1 MLFGLSGGPTRRS
14 RVWVLEERR
23 ADSFMQM
30 LGQNSPAKVNF
41 SALRSLI
48 YLAATLL
55 LASLLLLAASPTD
68 EIARLSKVMNWKE
81 GDVFADVGA
90 GDGGYAFAALTHLGQ
105 TGKVYAT
112 ELDEK
117 KLAALKKEATDRG
130 LKNLEVL
137 EAAEKDTNLPPGCC
151 DAILLRRVYHHLTA
165 PDEIDAS
172 LLRALKPAGKL
183 AIIDFPPRT
192 WLTLSSPVKGVRKNR
207 GGHGIPQKVLIDEL
221 TAAGFVVDQ
230 AINDWPED
238 DYCVIFRKSAPAVQ

>member
-1 MLFGLSGGPTRRS
+1 MPSSRQNPYAKENGSTLRR
-14 RVWVLEERR
+14 
-23 ADSFMQM
+23 F
-30 LGQNSPAKVNF
+30 F
-41 SALRSLI
+41 CF
-48 YLAATLL
+48 AATLL
-55 LASLLLLAASPTD
+55 CATLLLRGASPSE
-68 EIARLSKVMNWKE
+68 EISRLSRVMNWKA

-90 GDGGYAFAALTHLGQ
+90 GDGGYAFEALTHLGP

-117 KLAALKKEATDRG
+117 KLAALKKEVTDRG
-130 LKNLEVL
+130 LKNVEIL
-137 EAAEKDTNLPPGCC
+137 EAAEQETNLPPGCC

-192 WLTLSSPVKGVRKNR
+192 WLTLTSPVKGVRKNR
-207 GGHGIPQKVLIDEL
+207 GGHGIPQKVLIAEL

-230 AINDWPED
+230 VINDWPED
-238 DYCVIFRKSAPAVQ
+238 DYCVIFRKANQAPK